1 MNRPARLLWLM
12 LCVAGAGL
20 ADDDDD
26 DRPQATLQPDSSG
39 AYALTSSQQQAVGIR
54 SDHPMQMASPQQIE
68 AYGLVLDPATLVT
81 DAGRMDST
89 QAAAAAAAAD
99 VARLDGLY
107 RNNADASLKALQASR
122 AQAQSAAAGFRL
134 QWGPVA
140 ALDGARRGELIDA
153 LVAGRRLLV
162 RADVPGHQL
171 QGAIA
176 PRA

>member
-1 MNRPARLLWLM
+1 MTMTILA
-12 LCVAGAGL
+12 AGL
-20 ADDDDD
+20 VAAGQL
-26 DRPQATLQPDSSG
+26 RCLS
-39 AYALTSSQQQAVGIR
+39 LTASQQQAVGIR
-54 SDHPMQMASPQQIE
+54 IDHPMQMASPQPIE

-122 AQAQSAAAGFRL
+122 SQAAEAAAQAQSAAASFRL

-153 LVAGRRLLV
+153 LVAGRRVLV

-171 QGAIA
+171 QGGIA
-176 PRA
+176 SRAW